1 MCISPTFST
10 VSLCLLVVELG
21 CALAIRL
28 DEGTEV
34 PASIDHTT
42 QEPSYCIACTVV
54 YTRTTTRLY
63 GRCAR
68 HRPCRLFDRDSGMHN
83 PRPRPARTRLHS
95 QHQASFTTHPHPHD
109 NKYHGSF
116 VSTPTPTSP
125 HRPWSIIRAVGS
137 ALKKLA
143 RYSCEEAVKKL

>member
-1 MCISPTFST
+1 MCISPGTTFST
-10 VSLCLLVVELG
+10 VSWCLLVVELG

-95 QHQASFTTHPHPHD
+95 QLHSQHTLTHTT

-116 VSTPTPTSP
+116 VSTPTPP
-125 HRPWSIIRAVGS
+125 RPTGHGLSLELWGVH
-137 ALKKLA
+137 
-143 RYSCEEAVKKL
+143 